1 MNLHNIFERP
11 NTFVK
16 NNLNAF
22 FQKKKTKK
30 NKRKK
35 NNFSKHKKV
44 VFFIKQ
50 FKQNSINTILQIIIF
65 ILEGFFVGI

>member
-22 FQKKKTKK
+22 FQKKKNNKK
-30 NKRKK
+30 IEEKK
-35 NNFSKHKKV
+35 TIFLNIKK
-44 VFFIKQ
+44 
-50 FKQNSINTILQIIIF
+50 SYSS
-65 ILEGFFVGI
+65 

>member
-22 FQKKKTKK
+22 FQKKKKTKK
-30 NKRKK
+30 KIEEKK
-35 NNFSKHKKV
+35 TIFLNIKK
-44 VFFIKQ
+44 
-50 FKQNSINTILQIIIF
+50 SYSS
-65 ILEGFFVGI
+65 